1 MGKRII
7 IKTTLICIGVFLILN
22 SVTLAYIF
30 KKYPLDTEQYVPAVI
45 AAADIDPGTVIES
58 KHVRTKQIQ
67 KSAFSEAMETDIGN
81 VIGKKTVGRITKSDY
96 FREYDLLDKNNWYE
110 QDERIII
117 LPASVEERL
126 ANLIRKGSYI
136 DIRLKKD
143 TGQGIETILKKVMVT
158 DMLDENG
165 NSIDSI
171 TGINSRTAYMELVLG
186 EDERRKVYTAIT
198 EGKLIYELYCD
209 ESQQ

>member
-22 SVTLAYIF
+22 SLTLAYIF
-30 KKYPLDTEQYVPAVI
+30 KKYPLDTEEYVPAVM
-45 AAADIDPGTVIES
+45 AVLDIEPGTVIES
-58 KHVRTKQIQ
+58 KHVRTKKIQ
-67 KSAFSEAMETDIGN
+67 KSSLSEAMETHIGN
-81 VIGKKTVGRITKSDY
+81 VIGKKAVRKITKSDY
-96 FREYDLLDKNNWYE
+96 FRGYDLLDKNNWYE
-110 QDERIII
+110 KDERIII

-143 TGQGIETILKKVMVT
+143 TSPVIETILKKVMVT

-171 TGINSRTAYMELVLG
+171 TGINSRTAYMELVLREG
-186 EDERRKVYTAIT
+186 ERRKVYAAIA

-209 ESQQ
+209 ETQQ

>member
-7 IKTTLICIGVFLILN
+7 IKTTLICFGIFLILN

-30 KKYPLDTEQYVPAVI
+30 KRYPLDTGQYVPAVI
-45 AAADIDPGTVIES
+45 AVSDIEPGTVIES
-58 KHVRTKQIQ
+58 KHVKTKQIQ
-67 KSAFSEAMETDIGN
+67 KSALSEAMETELGN
-81 VIGKKTVGRITKSDY
+81 VIGKKTARGITKSDY
-96 FREYDLLDKNNWYE
+96 FRHYDLLDRNKWYE

-117 LPASVEERL
+117 LPAGIEERL

-143 TGQGIETILKKVMVT
+143 TNTAIETILKKVMVI

-171 TGINSRTAYMELVLG
+171 TGINSRVAYMELVLG
-186 EDERRKVYTAIT
+186 EDERQKVYAAIT

-209 ESQQ
+209 ETQQ